1 MQKLENFIHSV
12 KYLPSVLYF
21 GSIGLL
27 MYDNYFY
34 VINKK
39 EFLNVYIETLLIII
53 FCIMTYLGV
62 KKYQKKL

>member
-53 FCIMTYLGV
+53 FCIMTYLSV
-62 KKYQKKL
+62 KKYQKKS